1 MIDERKKYSYKC
13 GLILIGV
20 TIFVYLGKYMIN
32 ISGHVDVDNKITLYI
47 GLIFII
53 LGVIYTFMERK
64 MNLPF
69 FYGRS
74 QSGGSNANSYAVLGI
89 GAALITNTWVSMLI
103 VAVVF
108 AVLAVGIRYF
118 FTPHDEK

>member
-1 MIDERKKYSYKC
+1 MLDERKKYSYKC

-69 FYGRS
+69 YYSINQHGDV
-74 QSGGSNANSYAVLGI
+74 NSYVILGI
-89 GAALITNTWVSMLI
+89 GIALITNTWVSMLI

-118 FTPHDEK
+118 FTLHNED

>member
-1 MIDERKKYSYKC
+1 MLDERKKYSYRC

-69 FYGRS
+69 YYSINQHGDV
-74 QSGGSNANSYAVLGI
+74 NSYVILGI
-89 GAALITNTWVSMLI
+89 GIALITNTWVSMLI

>member
-1 MIDERKKYSYKC
+1 MLDERKKYSYRC

-32 ISGHVDVDNKITLYI
+32 ISGNVNVDNKITLYT

-69 FYGRS
+69 YYSINQHGDV
-74 QSGGSNANSYAVLGI
+74 NSYVILGI
-89 GAALITNTWVSMLI
+89 GIALITNTWVSMLI